1 MRLPG
6 ELIASVVVVFVIAIV
21 VEAVSTMTW
30 APWFYRSAPRLWRL
44 VVSPVSLESPPE
56 LAIAEAANRAGWRPL
71 VFQRLSG
78 SEVAFRE
85 SLTSFRLG
93 SGICGLIEEQ
103 ASRQLVTITTRCS
116 WAIAIGLLWATVG
129 AVVSQSAGPIAVAV
143 ILLIML
149 FAQRSRLHAMGEAIA
164 PRQG

>member
-1 MRLPG
+1 VRLPE
-6 ELIASVVVVFVIAIV
+6 ELIASFVVILVIAIV
-21 VEAVSTMTW
+21 VEAVSTMMW

-56 LAIAEAANRAGWRPL
+56 LAIAEATNRAGWRPL

-103 ASRQLVTITTRCS
+103 ASRHAVTITARCS
-116 WAIAIGLLWATVG
+116 WAIAIGLLWASIGTL
-129 AVVSQSAGPIAVAV
+129 VSHSAGPIAVAV
-143 ILLIML
+143 ILVVLL
-149 FAQRSRLHAMGEAIA
+149 FAQRSRLHAMGRAIA